1 MALLRWSRLAACDPE
16 AYIRKMMVNRN
27 ISLWRKR
34 RSEQLTGEMPDSA
47 QADDHRDEELMKAL
61 RRLAPRQ
68 RAVIALR
75 ILEDLSAAR
84 TPELL
89 GCSVG
94 TVKRQTSE
102 RHQLTMRTTHRSGG
116 EPNRQPPALRRTAS
130 PTQCRLAASTRSRMP
145 NSIRR
150 IIGKSPNS
158 LRTTENSEIDGWCQ
172 SR

>member
-116 EPNRQPPALRRTAS
+116 EPNRQPPHCVELRARLNVGSRPRPARGCPTASGASSGSRRT
-130 PTQCRLAASTRSRMP
+130 R
-145 NSIRR
+145 
-150 IIGKSPNS
+150 
-158 LRTTENSEIDGWCQ
+158 
-172 SR
+172 